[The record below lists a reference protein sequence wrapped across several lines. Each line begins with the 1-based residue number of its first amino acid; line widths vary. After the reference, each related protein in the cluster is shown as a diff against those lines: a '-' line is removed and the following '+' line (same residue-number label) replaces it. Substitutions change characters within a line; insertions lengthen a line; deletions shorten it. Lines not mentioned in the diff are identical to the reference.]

1 MSVDDTI
8 RELSHTLAKL
18 GELVMEIN
26 GQVGSISSRI
36 NITLQTFDDSI
47 SGIAKDA
54 NKMTTQVDTTIAQ
67 IPGSWAFYLLFFTMI
82 AVLLLL
88 SALLLINLLIKIKS
102 FLRVSQIESSRTS
115 TPTHPLVNSEYSSSK
130 PFNPT
135 TYSPSD
141 PTKLRH
147 IAVEMEHEPRRY
159 GFGQSRGPSGCSSIS
174 ASAFHQP
181 SIPTEYFSNGNG
193 ICTPINCDL
202 RGMDKSP
209 RSHQGKPIKVHH
221 LPKYTTTKKQKMRNI
236 K

>member
-54 NKMTTQVDTTIAQ
+54 NKMTSQVDTTIAQ

-82 AVLLLL
+82 AVLILL
-88 SALLLINLLIKIKS
+88 SALLLINLLIKVRS
-102 FLRVSQIESSRTS
+102 LLRVSQIEI
-115 TPTHPLVNSEYSSSK
+115 LK
-130 PFNPT
+130 
-135 TYSPSD
+135 
-141 PTKLRH
+141 H

-159 GFGQSRGPSGCSSIS
+159 GFGPQQSRVPSGYSSAS

-181 SIPTEYFSNGNG
+181 PPSNTEYFANGNG
-193 ICTPINCDL
+193 IRAGGTCSPSICDI
-202 RGMDKSP
+202 RGRSGSP
-209 RSHQGKPIKVHH
+209 RSHQGSLDGLH
-221 LPKYTTTKKQKMRNI
+221 PKCLTTKKRKMLL
-236 K
+236 

>member
-54 NKMTTQVDTTIAQ
+54 NKMTSQVDTTIAQ

-82 AVLLLL
+82 AVLILL
-88 SALLLINLLIKIKS
+88 SALLLINLLIKIRS

-115 TPTHPLVNSEYSSSK
+115 TPTHHLMHSDFSSAK
-130 PFNPT
+130 PFSEP
-135 TYSPSD
+135 PCPAVD
-141 PTKLRH
+141 APKLRH

-159 GFGQSRGPSGCSSIS
+159 GFGPQQTSRIPSGYSSAS

-181 SIPTEYFSNGNG
+181 PASAEYFANGNG
-193 ICTPINCDL
+193 VRTGGTCSPSICDI
-202 RGMDKSP
+202 RGRSGSP
-209 RSHQGKPIKVHH
+209 RSHQGKLI
-221 LPKYTTTKKQKMRNI
+221 N
-236 K
+236 

>member
-54 NKMTTQVDTTIAQ
+54 NKMTSQVDTTIAQ

-82 AVLLLL
+82 AVLILL
-88 SALLLINLLIKIKS
+88 SALLLINLLIKVRS
-102 FLRVSQIESSRTS
+102 LLRVSQIESSRTS
-115 TPTHPLVNSEYSSSK
+115 TPTHQLMHSDFSSSK
-130 PFNPT
+130 PFNVTPGPPT
-135 TYSPSD
+135 DAS
-141 PTKLRH
+141 KLRH

-159 GFGQSRGPSGCSSIS
+159 GFGPQQSRVPSGYSSAS

-181 SIPTEYFSNGNG
+181 PPSNTEYFANGNG
-193 ICTPINCDL
+193 IRAGGTCSPSICDI
-202 RGMDKSP
+202 RGRSGSP
-209 RSHQGKPIKVHH
+209 RSHQV
-221 LPKYTTTKKQKMRNI
+221 
-236 K
+236 

>member
-54 NKMTTQVDTTIAQ
+54 NKMTSQVDTTIAQ
-67 IPGSWAFYLLFFTMI
+67 PFSEPPCP
-82 AVLLLL
+82 AVD
-88 SALLLINLLIKIKS
+88 A
-102 FLRVSQIESSRTS
+102 
-115 TPTHPLVNSEYSSSK
+115 P
-130 PFNPT
+130 
-135 TYSPSD
+135 
-141 PTKLRH
+141 KLRH

-159 GFGQSRGPSGCSSIS
+159 GFGPQQTSRIPSGYSSAS

-181 SIPTEYFSNGNG
+181 PASAEYFANGNG
-193 ICTPINCDL
+193 VRTGGTCSPSICDI
-202 RGMDKSP
+202 RGSLI
-209 RSHQGKPIKVHH
+209 G
-221 LPKYTTTKKQKMRNI
+221 LPDELQQTYQTTKKRKMLL
-236 K
+236 